1 MSEFKV
7 GDKVY
12 CDLFDEI
19 CTVVELDKFHEGI
32 VTIKRDGSEGSF
44 IGVRSHY
51 LTLENPSKLPVKHG
65 WLNYKGGTYA

>member
-12 CDLFDEI
+12 CDLFEGE
-19 CTVVELDKFHEGI
+19 CTVTQVEGNV
-32 VTIKRDGSEGSF
+32 VTVKWADSEGATISLIQHNF
-44 IGVRSHY
+44 KLVA
-51 LTLENPSKLPVKHG
+51 PKLPVKHG